1 MKYSFFSKLESKF
14 LNLGKTESCLSL
26 VIFSL
31 ISDTSLLFSTNI
43 IQLIYYFAAFFLFV
57 VSFGCSVLPFGN
69 SNPSARNPGSTSTT
83 TDLQYFSD
91 AYAEEEEE
99 GFTVADFG
107 GQPPG
112 PNQVLVQGGR
122 AVLGTYEEDVF
133 YTHDNVERT
142 VTVQSF
148 FLDQTE
154 IANIHWL
161 EYLHYIQRDSSETY
175 YQSALPDTT
184 VWEKELAF
192 NTPYVSNYLRYPGFR
207 YYPVVGV
214 SWEQAVDY
222 CRWRTEAVNMQ
233 RAMEYYGEDYIDG
246 DIPPIESG
254 IYLPEFRLPTEAEW
268 EYAAYGQVGDQWL
281 DENQTQRRLYPWD
294 GRTIRSSK
302 RGSVGKFQA
311 NFKRGRGD
319 YAGIAGALNDA
330 GFVTM
335 NIYEYAPN
343 DFGLYNMAGNVNEW
357 VYDIYRPLNFQ
368 DMEDLNPI
376 RKSDFLDS
384 EESYDADNFNSMVSN
399 KSRVYKGGSWADGA
413 MWLSPG
419 TRRFLDQDS
428 SSATIGF
435 RCATTALGTAGNWN

>member
-1 MKYSFFSKLESKF
+1 MIKRFFYFVIIIL
-14 LNLGKTESCLSL
+14 TVESCS
-26 VIFSL
+26 I
-31 ISDTSLLFSTNI
+31 
-43 IQLIYYFAAFFLFV
+43 
-57 VSFGCSVLPFGN
+57 LPFGK

-83 TDLQYFSD
+83 TNLDYFSD
-91 AYAEEEEE
+91 ASAEEEEE
-99 GFTVADFG
+99 GFVVSDFG
-107 GQPPG
+107 GQTPG
-112 PNQVLVQGGR
+112 PNQILVQGGR

-148 FLDQTE
+148 YLDQTE
-154 IANIHWL
+154 IANVHWL
-161 EYLHYIQRDSSETY
+161 EYLHYARRDSSETFY
-175 YQSALPDTT
+175 ENALPDTM

-214 SWEQAVDY
+214 SWNQAMDY
-222 CRWRTEAVNMQ
+222 CRWRTEAVNKQ
-233 RAMEYYGEDYIDG
+233 RAMEYYGEEDYMDG

-268 EYAAYGQVGDQWL
+268 EYAAYGQIGDQWL

-294 GRTIRSSK
+294 GRTIRSSN

-330 GFVTM
+330 GFVTVS
-335 NIYEYAPN
+335 IYEYAPN

-357 VYDIYRPLNFQ
+357 VFDIYRPLNFQ

-384 EESYDADNFNSMVSN
+384 EEDYDSENFNSMIN
-399 KSRVYKGGSWADGA
+399 NESRVFKGGSWSDGA

-435 RCATTALGTAGNWN
+435 RCATTALGTAGN

>member
-1 MKYSFFSKLESKF
+1 MR
-14 LNLGKTESCLSL
+14 
-26 VIFSL
+26 
-31 ISDTSLLFSTNI
+31 SLLAALFI
-43 IQLIYYFAAFFLFV
+43 FVFAV
-57 VSFGCSVLPFGN
+57 GCSILPFGN
-69 SNPSARNPGSTSTT
+69 SSPSARNPGSTSTT
-83 TDLQYFSD
+83 TNLEYFSD
-91 AYAEEEEE
+91 AFAEEDEE
-99 GFTVADFG
+99 GFVVADFG

-122 AVLGTYEEDVF
+122 TVLGTFEEDVF

-175 YQSALPDTT
+175 FQSALPDTT

-214 SWEQAVDY
+214 SWNQAVDY
-222 CRWRTEAVNMQ
+222 CRWRTEAVNKQ

-376 RKSDFLDS
+376 RKSDFMDS

>member
-1 MKYSFFSKLESKF
+1 MRISYF
-14 LNLGKTESCLSL
+14 LYLFIIST
-26 VIFSL
+26 L
-31 ISDTSLLFSTNI
+31 I
-43 IQLIYYFAAFFLFV
+43 Q
-57 VSFGCSVLPFGN
+57 GCSILPFGN

-83 TDLQYFSD
+83 TNLDYFSD
-91 AYAEEEEE
+91 AFAEEDEE
-99 GFTVADFG
+99 GFVVADFG
-107 GQPPG
+107 GQTPG
-112 PNQVLVQGGR
+112 PNQVFVQGGR

-148 FLDQTE
+148 YLDQTE

-161 EYLHYIQRDSSETY
+161 EYLHYIERDSSEAFF
-175 YQSALPDTT
+175 QSALPDTT
-184 VWEKELAF
+184 VWEKELAY

-214 SWEQAVDY
+214 SWDQAVDY
-222 CRWRTEAVNMQ
+222 CRWRTEAVNKQ
-233 RAMEYYGEDYIDG
+233 KAMEYYGEDYIDG
-246 DIPPIESG
+246 DIPPVESG

-268 EYAAYGQVGDQWL
+268 EYAAYGQIGDQWL

-302 RGSVGKFQA
+302 RGDLGKFQA

-330 GFVTM
+330 GFVTTS
-335 NIYEYAPN
+335 IYEYAPN

-357 VYDIYRPLNFQ
+357 VFDIYRPLNFQ

-376 RKSDFLDS
+376 RKSDFLD
-384 EESYDADNFNSMVSN
+384 EEEDYDYENFNSMVSN
-399 KSRVYKGGSWADGA
+399 SSRVYKGGSWADGA

-419 TRRFLDQDS
+419 TRRFLEQDS
-428 SSATIGF
+428 SAATIGF
-435 RCATTALGTAGNWN
+435 RCATTALGTATASN

>member
-1 MKYSFFSKLESKF
+1 MLKGNYLILVF
-14 LNLGKTESCLSL
+14 L
-26 VIFSL
+26 L
-31 ISDTSLLFSTNI
+31 ITS
-43 IQLIYYFAAFFLFV
+43 
-57 VSFGCSVLPFGN
+57 GCSILPFGK
-69 SNPSARNPGSTSTT
+69 SNPSSRNPGSVSTT
-83 TDLQYFSD
+83 TNLEYFSD
-91 AYAEEEEE
+91 AQAEEEE
-99 GFTVADFG
+99 GFVVADFG

-112 PNQVLVQGGR
+112 PNQVFIQGGR

-148 FLDQTE
+148 YLDQTE

-161 EYLHYIQRDSSETY
+161 EYLHHIQRDSSETFY
-175 YQSALPDTT
+175 LSALPDTT

-214 SWEQAVDY
+214 SWNQAMDY
-222 CRWRTEAVNMQ
+222 CRWRTEAVNKQ
-233 RAMEYYGEDYIDG
+233 RAIEYYGEDDYIDG

-357 VYDIYRPLNFQ
+357 VFDIYRPLNFQ

-384 EESYDADNFNSMVSN
+384 EEDYDYQNFNSMISN
-399 KSRVYKGGSWADGA
+399 ESRVYKGGSWADGA

-428 SSATIGF
+428 SMATVGF
-435 RCATTALGTAGNWN
+435 RCATTALGTAGGGD

>member
-1 MKYSFFSKLESKF
+1 MK
-14 LNLGKTESCLSL
+14 
-26 VIFSL
+26 
-31 ISDTSLLFSTNI
+31 SLL
-43 IQLIYYFAAFFLFV
+43 AAFFILII
-57 VSFGCSVLPFGN
+57 SFGCSILPFGN

-99 GFTVADFG
+99 GFTVSDFG

-122 AVLGTYEEDVF
+122 AVLGTFEEDVF

-222 CRWRTEAVNMQ
+222 CRWRTEAVNKQ

-268 EYAAYGQVGDQWL
+268 EYAAYGQAGTQWL

-376 RKSDFLDS
+376 RKSDFMDS

>member
-1 MKYSFFSKLESKF
+1 MKVSYYVILILFGLVLE
-14 LNLGKTESCLSL
+14 
-26 VIFSL
+26 
-31 ISDTSLLFSTNI
+31 
-43 IQLIYYFAAFFLFV
+43 
-57 VSFGCSVLPFGN
+57 GCSILPFGN

-83 TDLQYFSD
+83 TNLEYFSD
-91 AYAEEEEE
+91 AFAEEDEE
-99 GFTVADFG
+99 GFVVADFG
-107 GQPPG
+107 GQTPG
-112 PNQVLVQGGR
+112 PNQVFVQGGR

-133 YTHDNVERT
+133 FTHDNVERT

-148 FLDQTE
+148 YLDQTE

-161 EYLHYIQRDSSETY
+161 EYLFYIQRDSSEAFY
-175 YQSALPDTT
+175 LSALPDTT
-184 VWEKELAF
+184 VWEKELAY

-214 SWEQAVDY
+214 SWNQAVDY
-222 CRWRTEAVNMQ
+222 CRWRTEAVNKQ
-233 RAMEYYGEDYIDG
+233 KAIEYYGEDYIDG
-246 DIPPIESG
+246 DIPPVESG
-254 IYLPEFRLPTEAEW
+254 VYLPEFRLPTEAEW
-268 EYAAYGQVGDQWL
+268 EYAAYGQVGNQFL

-302 RGSVGKFQA
+302 SGSVGKFQA

-330 GFVTM
+330 GFVTTS
-335 NIYEYAPN
+335 IYEYAPN

-357 VYDIYRPLNFQ
+357 VFDIYRPLNFQ

-376 RKSDFLDS
+376 RKSDFLDDEEDYDS
-384 EESYDADNFNSMVSN
+384 ENFNSMISN
-399 KSRVYKGGSWADGA
+399 ASRVYKGGSWADGA

-428 SSATIGF
+428 SAATIGF
-435 RCATTALGTAGNWN
+435 RCATTALGTATASN

>member
-1 MKYSFFSKLESKF
+1 MR
-14 LNLGKTESCLSL
+14 
-26 VIFSL
+26 
-31 ISDTSLLFSTNI
+31 SLLAALFI
-43 IQLIYYFAAFFLFV
+43 FVFAV
-57 VSFGCSVLPFGN
+57 GCSILPFGN
-69 SNPSARNPGSTSTT
+69 SSPSARNPGSTSTT
-83 TDLQYFSD
+83 TNLEYFSD
-91 AYAEEEEE
+91 AFAEEDEE
-99 GFTVADFG
+99 GFVVADFG

-122 AVLGTYEEDVF
+122 TVLGTFEEDVF

-161 EYLHYIQRDSSETY
+161 EYLHYIERDSRETY
-175 YQSALPDTT
+175 FQSALPDTT

-214 SWEQAVDY
+214 SWNQAVDY
-222 CRWRTEAVNMQ
+222 CRWRTEAVNKQ

-302 RGSVGKFQA
+302 RGSVVKFQA

-357 VYDIYRPLNFQ
+357 VFDIYRPLNFQ

-384 EESYDADNFNSMVSN
+384 EEDYDSDNFNSMVSN

>member
-1 MKYSFFSKLESKF
+1 LVKIKNQIIVIKRFFYF
-14 LNLGKTESCLSL
+14 
-26 VIFSL
+26 VI
-31 ISDTSLLFSTNI
+31 ILLTI
-43 IQLIYYFAAFFLFV
+43 E
-57 VSFGCSVLPFGN
+57 GCSLLPFGK
-69 SNPSARNPGSTSTT
+69 SNPSARNPGSISTT
-83 TDLQYFSD
+83 TNLDYFSD

-99 GFTVADFG
+99 GFVVADFG
-107 GQPPG
+107 GQTPG
-112 PNQVLVQGGR
+112 PNQILVQGGR

-148 FLDQTE
+148 YLDQTE

-161 EYLHYIQRDSSETY
+161 EYLHYVKRDSSETFY
-175 YQSALPDTT
+175 ENALPDTT

-214 SWEQAVDY
+214 TWSQAMDY
-222 CRWRTEAVNMQ
+222 CRWRTEAVNKQ

-268 EYAAYGQVGDQWL
+268 EYAAYGQIGDQWL

-302 RGSVGKFQA
+302 RGEVGKFQA

-330 GFVTM
+330 GFVTVS
-335 NIYEYAPN
+335 IYEYAPN

-357 VYDIYRPLNFQ
+357 VFDIYRPLNFQ

-384 EESYDADNFNSMVSN
+384 EEDYDSENFNSMISN
-399 KSRVYKGGSWADGA
+399 ESRVFKGGSWADGA

-435 RCATTALGTAGNWN
+435 RCATTALGTAGN

>member
-1 MKYSFFSKLESKF
+1 MK
-14 LNLGKTESCLSL
+14 
-26 VIFSL
+26 
-31 ISDTSLLFSTNI
+31 SLL
-43 IQLIYYFAAFFLFV
+43 AAFFILII
-57 VSFGCSVLPFGN
+57 SFGCSILPFGN

-122 AVLGTYEEDVF
+122 AVLGTFEEDVF

-222 CRWRTEAVNMQ
+222 CRWRTEAVNKQ

-254 IYLPEFRLPTEAEW
+254 IFLPEFRLPTEAEW
-268 EYAAYGQVGDQWL
+268 EYAAYGQAGTQWL

-302 RGSVGKFQA
+302 RGNVGKFQA

-376 RKSDFLDS
+376 RKSDFMDS

>member
-1 MKYSFFSKLESKF
+1 MK
-14 LNLGKTESCLSL
+14 
-26 VIFSL
+26 
-31 ISDTSLLFSTNI
+31 SLL
-43 IQLIYYFAAFFLFV
+43 AAFFILII
-57 VSFGCSVLPFGN
+57 SFGCSILPFGN

-122 AVLGTYEEDVF
+122 AVLGTFEEDVF

-161 EYLHYIQRDSSETY
+161 EYLHYIERDSSETY

-222 CRWRTEAVNMQ
+222 CRWRTEAVNKQ

-268 EYAAYGQVGDQWL
+268 EYAAYGQAGTQWL

-302 RGSVGKFQA
+302 RGRVGKFQA

-376 RKSDFLDS
+376 RKSDFMDS

>member
-1 MKYSFFSKLESKF
+1 MK
-14 LNLGKTESCLSL
+14 
-26 VIFSL
+26 
-31 ISDTSLLFSTNI
+31 SLL
-43 IQLIYYFAAFFLFV
+43 AAFFILII
-57 VSFGCSVLPFGN
+57 SFGCSILPFGN

-122 AVLGTYEEDVF
+122 AVLGTFEEDVF

-175 YQSALPDTT
+175 YESALPDTT
-184 VWEKELAF
+184 GWEKELAF

-222 CRWRTEAVNMQ
+222 CRWRTEAVNKQ

-268 EYAAYGQVGDQWL
+268 EYAAYGQAGTQWL

-376 RKSDFLDS
+376 RKSDFMDS

>member
-1 MKYSFFSKLESKF
+1 MVF
-14 LNLGKTESCLSL
+14 
-26 VIFSL
+26 
-31 ISDTSLLFSTNI
+31 
-43 IQLIYYFAAFFLFV
+43 
-57 VSFGCSVLPFGN
+57 LPFGN

-122 AVLGTYEEDVF
+122 AVLGTFEEDVF

-222 CRWRTEAVNMQ
+222 CRWRTEAVNKQ

-268 EYAAYGQVGDQWL
+268 EYAAYGQAGTQWL

-376 RKSDFLDS
+376 RKSDFMDS

>member
-1 MKYSFFSKLESKF
+1 MKVSYYVILILVGLVLE
-14 LNLGKTESCLSL
+14 
-26 VIFSL
+26 
-31 ISDTSLLFSTNI
+31 
-43 IQLIYYFAAFFLFV
+43 
-57 VSFGCSVLPFGN
+57 GCSILPFGN

-83 TDLQYFSD
+83 TNLEYFSD
-91 AYAEEEEE
+91 AFAEEDEE
-99 GFTVADFG
+99 GFVVADFG
-107 GQPPG
+107 GQTPG
-112 PNQVLVQGGR
+112 PNQVFVQGGR

-133 YTHDNVERT
+133 FTHDNVERT

-148 FLDQTE
+148 YLDQTE

-161 EYLHYIQRDSSETY
+161 EYLFYIQRDSSEAFY
-175 YQSALPDTT
+175 LSALPDTT
-184 VWEKELAF
+184 VWEKELAY

-214 SWEQAVDY
+214 SWNQAVDY
-222 CRWRTEAVNMQ
+222 CRWRTEAVNRQ
-233 RAMEYYGEDYIDG
+233 RAMEYFGEDYIDG

-268 EYAAYGQVGDQWL
+268 EYAAYGQIGDQWL

-302 RGSVGKFQA
+302 RGQLGKFQA

-330 GFVTM
+330 GFVTTS
-335 NIYEYAPN
+335 IYEYAPN

-357 VYDIYRPLNFQ
+357 VYDIYRPLNFR

-384 EESYDADNFNSMVSN
+384 EEDYDSENFNSMISN
-399 KSRVYKGGSWADGA
+399 ESRVYKGGSWADGA

-419 TRRFLDQDS
+419 TRRFLAQDS
-428 SSATIGF
+428 STATVGF
-435 RCATTALGTAGNWN
+435 RCATTALGTAGNGM

>member
-1 MKYSFFSKLESKF
+1 MLAKKLIFCIFAKIKNLKMRISYF
-14 LNLGKTESCLSL
+14 LYLFIIST
-26 VIFSL
+26 L
-31 ISDTSLLFSTNI
+31 I
-43 IQLIYYFAAFFLFV
+43 Q
-57 VSFGCSVLPFGN
+57 GCSILPFGN

-83 TDLQYFSD
+83 TNLDYFSD
-91 AYAEEEEE
+91 AFAEEDEE
-99 GFTVADFG
+99 GFVVANFG
-107 GQPPG
+107 GQTPG
-112 PNQVLVQGGR
+112 PNQVFVQGGR

-148 FLDQTE
+148 YLDQTE

-161 EYLHYIQRDSSETY
+161 EYLHYIERDSSEAFF
-175 YQSALPDTT
+175 QSALPDTT
-184 VWEKELAF
+184 VWEKELAY

-214 SWEQAVDY
+214 SWDQAVDY
-222 CRWRTEAVNMQ
+222 CRWRTEAVNKQ
-233 RAMEYYGEDYIDG
+233 KAMEYYGEDYIDG
-246 DIPPIESG
+246 DIPPVESG

-268 EYAAYGQVGDQWL
+268 EYAAYGQIGDQWL

-302 RGSVGKFQA
+302 RGDLGKFQA

-330 GFVTM
+330 GFVTTS
-335 NIYEYAPN
+335 IYEYAPN

-357 VYDIYRPLNFQ
+357 VFDIYRPLNFQ

-376 RKSDFLDS
+376 RKSDFLD
-384 EESYDADNFNSMVSN
+384 EEEDYDYENFNSMVSN
-399 KSRVYKGGSWADGA
+399 SSRVYKGGSWADGA

-419 TRRFLDQDS
+419 TRRFLEQDS
-428 SSATIGF
+428 SAATIGF
-435 RCATTALGTAGNWN
+435 RCATTALGTATASH

>member
-1 MKYSFFSKLESKF
+1 M
-14 LNLGKTESCLSL
+14 L
-26 VIFSL
+26 VA
-31 ISDTSLLFSTNI
+31 
-43 IQLIYYFAAFFLFV
+43 Y
-57 VSFGCSVLPFGN
+57 GCSILPFGK
-69 SNPSARNPGSTSTT
+69 SKPSARNPGSVSTT
-83 TDLQYFSD
+83 TNLEYFSD
-91 AYAEEEEE
+91 AQAEEEEE
-99 GFTVADFG
+99 GFVVADFG

-112 PNQVLVQGGR
+112 PNQVFIQGGR

-148 FLDQTE
+148 YLDQTE

-161 EYLHYIQRDSSETY
+161 EYLHHIQRDSSETFY
-175 YQSALPDTT
+175 LSALPDTT

-214 SWEQAVDY
+214 SWNQAMDY
-222 CRWRTEAVNMQ
+222 CRWRTEAVNKQ
-233 RAMEYYGEDYIDG
+233 RAIEYYGEEDYIDG

-268 EYAAYGQVGDQWL
+268 EYAAYGQIGDQWL

-357 VYDIYRPLNFQ
+357 VFDIYRPLNFQ

-384 EESYDADNFNSMVSN
+384 EEDYDSQNFNSMISN
-399 KSRVYKGGSWADGA
+399 ESRVYKGGSWADGA

-428 SSATIGF
+428 SMATVGF
-435 RCATTALGTAGNWN
+435 RCATTALGTAGGGD

>member
-1 MKYSFFSKLESKF
+1 MKISYYMILILVGLILE
-14 LNLGKTESCLSL
+14 
-26 VIFSL
+26 
-31 ISDTSLLFSTNI
+31 
-43 IQLIYYFAAFFLFV
+43 
-57 VSFGCSVLPFGN
+57 GCSILPFGN

-83 TDLQYFSD
+83 TNLEYFSD
-91 AYAEEEEE
+91 AFAEEDEE
-99 GFTVADFG
+99 GFVVAGFG
-107 GQPPG
+107 GQTPG
-112 PNQVLVQGGR
+112 PNQVFVQGGR

-133 YTHDNVERT
+133 FTHDNVERT

-148 FLDQTE
+148 YLDQTE

-161 EYLHYIQRDSSETY
+161 EYLFYIQRDSSEAFY
-175 YQSALPDTT
+175 LSALPDTT
-184 VWEKELAF
+184 VWEKELAY

-214 SWEQAVDY
+214 SWNQAVDY
-222 CRWRTEAVNMQ
+222 CRWRTEAVNKQ
-233 RAMEYYGEDYIDG
+233 KAIEYYGEDYIDG

-268 EYAAYGQVGDQWL
+268 EYAAYGQAGTQWL

-302 RGSVGKFQA
+302 SGSVGKFQA

-330 GFVTM
+330 GFVTTS
-335 NIYEYAPN
+335 IYEYAPN

-357 VYDIYRPLNFQ
+357 VFDIYRPLNFQ

-376 RKSDFLDS
+376 RKSDFLDDEEDYDS
-384 EESYDADNFNSMVSN
+384 ENFNSMISN
-399 KSRVYKGGSWADGA
+399 ASRVYKGGSWADGA

-428 SSATIGF
+428 SAATIGF
-435 RCATTALGTAGNWN
+435 RCATTALGTATASN

>member
-1 MKYSFFSKLESKF
+1 MLLLAKKLIFCIFAKIKNLKMRISYF
-14 LNLGKTESCLSL
+14 LYLFIIST
-26 VIFSL
+26 L
-31 ISDTSLLFSTNI
+31 I
-43 IQLIYYFAAFFLFV
+43 Q
-57 VSFGCSVLPFGN
+57 GCSILPFGN

-83 TDLQYFSD
+83 TNLDYFSD
-91 AYAEEEEE
+91 AFAEEDEE
-99 GFTVADFG
+99 GFVVANFG
-107 GQPPG
+107 GQTPG
-112 PNQVLVQGGR
+112 PNQVFVQGGR

-148 FLDQTE
+148 YLDQTE

-161 EYLHYIQRDSSETY
+161 EYLHYIERDSSEAFF
-175 YQSALPDTT
+175 QSALPDTT
-184 VWEKELAF
+184 VWEKELAY

-214 SWEQAVDY
+214 SWDQAVDY
-222 CRWRTEAVNMQ
+222 CRWRTEAVNKQ
-233 RAMEYYGEDYIDG
+233 KAMEYYGEDYIDG
-246 DIPPIESG
+246 DIPPVESG

-268 EYAAYGQVGDQWL
+268 EYAAYGQIGDQWL

-302 RGSVGKFQA
+302 RGDLGKFQA

-330 GFVTM
+330 GFVTTS
-335 NIYEYAPN
+335 IYEYAPN

-357 VYDIYRPLNFQ
+357 VFDIYRPLNFQ

-376 RKSDFLDS
+376 RKSDFLD
-384 EESYDADNFNSMVSN
+384 EEEDYDYENFNSMVSN
-399 KSRVYKGGSWADGA
+399 SSRVYKGGSWADGA

-419 TRRFLDQDS
+419 TRRFLEQDS
-428 SSATIGF
+428 SAATIGF
-435 RCATTALGTAGNWN
+435 RCATTALGTATASN

>member
-1 MKYSFFSKLESKF
+1 MKVSYYVILILVGLVLE
-14 LNLGKTESCLSL
+14 
-26 VIFSL
+26 
-31 ISDTSLLFSTNI
+31 
-43 IQLIYYFAAFFLFV
+43 
-57 VSFGCSVLPFGN
+57 GCSILPFGN

-83 TDLQYFSD
+83 TNLEYFSD
-91 AYAEEEEE
+91 AFAEEDEE
-99 GFTVADFG
+99 GFVVADFG
-107 GQPPG
+107 GQTPG
-112 PNQVLVQGGR
+112 PNQVFVQGGR

-133 YTHDNVERT
+133 FTHDNVERT

-148 FLDQTE
+148 YLDQTE

-161 EYLHYIQRDSSETY
+161 EYLFYIQRDSSEAFY
-175 YQSALPDTT
+175 LSALPDTT
-184 VWEKELAF
+184 VWEKELAY

-214 SWEQAVDY
+214 SWNQAVDY
-222 CRWRTEAVNMQ
+222 CRWRTEAVNKQ
-233 RAMEYYGEDYIDG
+233 KAIEYYGEDYIDG

-254 IYLPEFRLPTEAEW
+254 VYLPEFRLPTEAEW
-268 EYAAYGQVGDQWL
+268 EYAAYGQVGNQFL

-302 RGSVGKFQA
+302 SGSVGKFQA

-330 GFVTM
+330 GFVTTS
-335 NIYEYAPN
+335 IYEYAPN

-357 VYDIYRPLNFQ
+357 VFDIYRPLNFQ

-376 RKSDFLDS
+376 RKSDFLDDEEDYDS
-384 EESYDADNFNSMVSN
+384 ENFNSMISN
-399 KSRVYKGGSWADGA
+399 ASRVYKGGSWADGA

-428 SSATIGF
+428 SAATIGF
-435 RCATTALGTAGNWN
+435 RCATTALGTATASN

>member
-1 MKYSFFSKLESKF
+1 MK
-14 LNLGKTESCLSL
+14 
-26 VIFSL
+26 
-31 ISDTSLLFSTNI
+31 SLL
-43 IQLIYYFAAFFLFV
+43 AAFFILII
-57 VSFGCSVLPFGN
+57 SFGCSILPFGN

-122 AVLGTYEEDVF
+122 TVLGTFEEDVF
-133 YTHDNVERT
+133 YTHDNIERT

-222 CRWRTEAVNMQ
+222 CRWRTEAVNKQ

-268 EYAAYGQVGDQWL
+268 EYAAYGQAGTQWL

-376 RKSDFLDS
+376 RKSDFMDS

>member
-1 MKYSFFSKLESKF
+1 MKVSYYVILILVGLVLE
-14 LNLGKTESCLSL
+14 
-26 VIFSL
+26 
-31 ISDTSLLFSTNI
+31 
-43 IQLIYYFAAFFLFV
+43 
-57 VSFGCSVLPFGN
+57 GCSILPFGN

-83 TDLQYFSD
+83 TNLEYFSD
-91 AYAEEEEE
+91 AFAEEDEE
-99 GFTVADFG
+99 GFVVADFG
-107 GQPPG
+107 GQTPG
-112 PNQVLVQGGR
+112 PNQVFVQGGR

-133 YTHDNVERT
+133 FTHDNVERT

-148 FLDQTE
+148 YLDQTE

-161 EYLHYIQRDSSETY
+161 EYLFYIQRDSSEAFY
-175 YQSALPDTT
+175 LSALPDTT
-184 VWEKELAF
+184 VWEKELAY

-214 SWEQAVDY
+214 SWNQAVDY
-222 CRWRTEAVNMQ
+222 CRWRTEAVNKQ
-233 RAMEYYGEDYIDG
+233 KAIEYYGEDYIDG
-246 DIPPIESG
+246 DIPPVESG
-254 IYLPEFRLPTEAEW
+254 VYLPEFRLPTEAEW
-268 EYAAYGQVGDQWL
+268 EYAAYGQVGNQFL

-302 RGSVGKFQA
+302 SGSVGKFQA

-330 GFVTM
+330 GFVTTS
-335 NIYEYAPN
+335 IYEYAPN

-357 VYDIYRPLNFQ
+357 VFDIYRPLNFQ

-376 RKSDFLDS
+376 RKSDFLDDEEDYDS
-384 EESYDADNFNSMVSN
+384 ENFNSMISN
-399 KSRVYKGGSWADGA
+399 ASRVYKGGSWADGA

-428 SSATIGF
+428 SAATIGF
-435 RCATTALGTAGNWN
+435 RCATTALGTATASN

>member
-1 MKYSFFSKLESKF
+1 MKISYYVILMLVGLVLE
-14 LNLGKTESCLSL
+14 
-26 VIFSL
+26 
-31 ISDTSLLFSTNI
+31 
-43 IQLIYYFAAFFLFV
+43 
-57 VSFGCSVLPFGN
+57 GCSILPFGN

-83 TDLQYFSD
+83 TNLEYFSD
-91 AYAEEEEE
+91 AFAEEDEE
-99 GFTVADFG
+99 GFVVAGFG
-107 GQPPG
+107 GQTPG
-112 PNQVLVQGGR
+112 PNQVFVQGGR

-133 YTHDNVERT
+133 FTHDNVERT

-148 FLDQTE
+148 YLDQTE

-161 EYLHYIQRDSSETY
+161 EYLFYIQRDSSEAFY
-175 YQSALPDTT
+175 LSALPDTT
-184 VWEKELAF
+184 VWEKELAY

-214 SWEQAVDY
+214 SWNQAVDY
-222 CRWRTEAVNMQ
+222 CRWRTEAVNKQ
-233 RAMEYYGEDYIDG
+233 KAIEYYGEDYIDG
-246 DIPPIESG
+246 DIPPVESG
-254 IYLPEFRLPTEAEW
+254 VYLPEFRLPTEAEW
-268 EYAAYGQVGDQWL
+268 EYAAYGQVGNQFL

-302 RGSVGKFQA
+302 SGSVGKFQA

-330 GFVTM
+330 GFVTTS
-335 NIYEYAPN
+335 IYEYAPN

-357 VYDIYRPLNFQ
+357 VFDIYRPLNFQ

-376 RKSDFLDS
+376 RKSDFLDDEEDYDS
-384 EESYDADNFNSMVSN
+384 ENFNSMISN
-399 KSRVYKGGSWADGA
+399 ASRVYKGGSWADGA

-428 SSATIGF
+428 SAATIGF
-435 RCATTALGTAGNWN
+435 RCATTALGTATASN

>member
-1 MKYSFFSKLESKF
+1 MK
-14 LNLGKTESCLSL
+14 
-26 VIFSL
+26 
-31 ISDTSLLFSTNI
+31 SLL
-43 IQLIYYFAAFFLFV
+43 AAFFILII
-57 VSFGCSVLPFGN
+57 SFGCSILPFSN
-69 SNPSARNPGSTSTT
+69 SNPSARNPGSISTT

-161 EYLHYIQRDSSETY
+161 EYLHYVQRDSSETY
-175 YQSALPDTT
+175 YQNALPDTT

-222 CRWRTEAVNMQ
+222 CRWRTEAVNKQ

-254 IYLPEFRLPTEAEW
+254 IFLPEFRLPTEAEW
-268 EYAAYGQVGDQWL
+268 EYAAYGQAGTQWL

-302 RGSVGKFQA
+302 RGNVGKFQA

-376 RKSDFLDS
+376 RKNDFLDS

>member
-1 MKYSFFSKLESKF
+1 MR
-14 LNLGKTESCLSL
+14 
-26 VIFSL
+26 
-31 ISDTSLLFSTNI
+31 SLLAALFI
-43 IQLIYYFAAFFLFV
+43 FVFAV
-57 VSFGCSVLPFGN
+57 GCSILPFGN
-69 SNPSARNPGSTSTT
+69 SSPSARNPGSTSTT
-83 TDLQYFSD
+83 TDLEYFSD
-91 AYAEEEEE
+91 AFAEEDEE
-99 GFTVADFG
+99 GFVVADFG

-122 AVLGTYEEDVF
+122 TVLGTFEEDVF

-175 YQSALPDTT
+175 FQSALPDTT

-214 SWEQAVDY
+214 SWNQAVDY
-222 CRWRTEAVNMQ
+222 CRWRTEAVNKQ

-357 VYDIYRPLNFQ
+357 VFDIYRPLNFQ

-384 EESYDADNFNSMVSN
+384 EEDYDSDNFNSMVSN

-428 SSATIGF
+428 SSATIGV

>member
-1 MKYSFFSKLESKF
+1 MK
-14 LNLGKTESCLSL
+14 
-26 VIFSL
+26 
-31 ISDTSLLFSTNI
+31 SLL
-43 IQLIYYFAAFFLFV
+43 AAFFILII
-57 VSFGCSVLPFGN
+57 SFGCSILPFGN

-161 EYLHYIQRDSSETY
+161 EYLHYVQRDSSETY
-175 YQSALPDTT
+175 YQNALPDTT

-222 CRWRTEAVNMQ
+222 CRWRTEAVNKQ

-268 EYAAYGQVGDQWL
+268 EYAAYGQAGTQWL

-302 RGSVGKFQA
+302 RGNVGKFQA

-376 RKSDFLDS
+376 RKNDFLDS

-435 RCATTALGTAGNWN
+435 RCATTALGTAGNGN

>member
-1 MKYSFFSKLESKF
+1 M
-14 LNLGKTESCLSL
+14 
-26 VIFSL
+26 I
-31 ISDTSLLFSTNI
+31 ILLTI
-43 IQLIYYFAAFFLFV
+43 E
-57 VSFGCSVLPFGN
+57 GCSLLPFGK
-69 SNPSARNPGSTSTT
+69 SNPSARNPGSISTT
-83 TDLQYFSD
+83 TNLDYFSD

-99 GFTVADFG
+99 GFVVADFG
-107 GQPPG
+107 GQTPG
-112 PNQVLVQGGR
+112 PNQILVQGGR

-148 FLDQTE
+148 YLDQTE

-161 EYLHYIQRDSSETY
+161 EYLHYVKRDSSETFY
-175 YQSALPDTT
+175 ENALPDTT

-214 SWEQAVDY
+214 TWSQAMDY
-222 CRWRTEAVNMQ
+222 CRWRTEAVNKQ

-268 EYAAYGQVGDQWL
+268 EYAAYGQIGDQWL

-302 RGSVGKFQA
+302 RGEVGKFQA

-330 GFVTM
+330 GFVTVS
-335 NIYEYAPN
+335 IYEYAPN

-357 VYDIYRPLNFQ
+357 VFDIYRPLNFQ

-384 EESYDADNFNSMVSN
+384 EEDYDSENFNSMISN
-399 KSRVYKGGSWADGA
+399 ESRVFKGGSWADGA

-428 SSATIGF
+428 SSATICF
-435 RCATTALGTAGNWN
+435 RCATTALGTAGN

>member
-1 MKYSFFSKLESKF
+1 MLKGNYLILVF
-14 LNLGKTESCLSL
+14 L
-26 VIFSL
+26 L
-31 ISDTSLLFSTNI
+31 I
-43 IQLIYYFAAFFLFV
+43 IY
-57 VSFGCSVLPFGN
+57 GCSILPFGK
-69 SNPSARNPGSTSTT
+69 SNPSSRNPGSVSTT
-83 TDLQYFSD
+83 TNLEYFSD
-91 AYAEEEEE
+91 AQAEEEE
-99 GFTVADFG
+99 GFVVADFG

-112 PNQVLVQGGR
+112 PNQVFIQGGR

-148 FLDQTE
+148 YLDQTE

-161 EYLHYIQRDSSETY
+161 EYLHHIQRDSSETFY
-175 YQSALPDTT
+175 LSALPDTT

-214 SWEQAVDY
+214 SWNQAMDY
-222 CRWRTEAVNMQ
+222 CRWRTEAVNKQ
-233 RAMEYYGEDYIDG
+233 RAIEYYGEDDYIDG

-268 EYAAYGQVGDQWL
+268 EYAAYGQIGDQWL

-357 VYDIYRPLNFQ
+357 VFDIYRPLNFQ

-384 EESYDADNFNSMVSN
+384 EEDYDYQNFNSMISN
-399 KSRVYKGGSWADGA
+399 ESRVYKGGSWADGA

-428 SSATIGF
+428 SMATVGF
-435 RCATTALGTAGNWN
+435 RCATTALGTAGGGD

>member
-1 MKYSFFSKLESKF
+1 MKIFYYMILILVGLILE
-14 LNLGKTESCLSL
+14 
-26 VIFSL
+26 
-31 ISDTSLLFSTNI
+31 
-43 IQLIYYFAAFFLFV
+43 
-57 VSFGCSVLPFGN
+57 GCSILPFGN

-83 TDLQYFSD
+83 TNLEYFSD
-91 AYAEEEEE
+91 AFAEEDEE
-99 GFTVADFG
+99 GFVVADFG
-107 GQPPG
+107 GQTPG
-112 PNQVLVQGGR
+112 PNQVFVQGGR

-133 YTHDNVERT
+133 FTHDNVERT

-148 FLDQTE
+148 YLDQTE

-161 EYLHYIQRDSSETY
+161 EYLFYIQRDSSEAFY
-175 YQSALPDTT
+175 LSALPDTT
-184 VWEKELAF
+184 VWEKELAY

-214 SWEQAVDY
+214 SWNQAVDY
-222 CRWRTEAVNMQ
+222 CRWRTEAVNKQ
-233 RAMEYYGEDYIDG
+233 KAIEYYGEDYIDG
-246 DIPPIESG
+246 DIPPVESG
-254 IYLPEFRLPTEAEW
+254 VYLPEFRLPTEAEW
-268 EYAAYGQVGDQWL
+268 EYAAYGQVGNQFL

-302 RGSVGKFQA
+302 SGSVGKFQA

-330 GFVTM
+330 GFVTTS
-335 NIYEYAPN
+335 IYEYAPN

-357 VYDIYRPLNFQ
+357 VFDIYRPLNFQ

-376 RKSDFLDS
+376 RKSDFLDDEEDYDS
-384 EESYDADNFNSMVSN
+384 ENFNSMISN
-399 KSRVYKGGSWADGA
+399 ASRVYKGGSWADGA

-428 SSATIGF
+428 SAATIGF
-435 RCATTALGTAGNWN
+435 RCATTALGTATASN

>member
-1 MKYSFFSKLESKF
+1 MK
-14 LNLGKTESCLSL
+14 G
-26 VIFSL
+26 
-31 ISDTSLLFSTNI
+31 LL
-43 IQLIYYFAAFFLFV
+43 AAFFILFI
-57 VSFGCSVLPFGN
+57 SFGCSILPFGN

-122 AVLGTYEEDVF
+122 AVLGTFEEDVF

-222 CRWRTEAVNMQ
+222 CRWRTEAVNKQ

-268 EYAAYGQVGDQWL
+268 EYAAYGQAGTQWL

-376 RKSDFLDS
+376 RKSDFMDS

>member
-1 MKYSFFSKLESKF
+1 MKISYYIILILVGLILE
-14 LNLGKTESCLSL
+14 
-26 VIFSL
+26 
-31 ISDTSLLFSTNI
+31 
-43 IQLIYYFAAFFLFV
+43 
-57 VSFGCSVLPFGN
+57 GCSILPFGN

-83 TDLQYFSD
+83 TNLEYFSD
-91 AYAEEEEE
+91 AFAEEDEE
-99 GFTVADFG
+99 GFVVADFG
-107 GQPPG
+107 GQTPG
-112 PNQVLVQGGR
+112 PNQVFVQGGR

-133 YTHDNVERT
+133 FTHDNVERT

-148 FLDQTE
+148 YLDQTE

-161 EYLHYIQRDSSETY
+161 EYLFYIQRDSSEAFY
-175 YQSALPDTT
+175 LSALPDTT
-184 VWEKELAF
+184 VWEKELAY

-214 SWEQAVDY
+214 SWNQAVDY
-222 CRWRTEAVNMQ
+222 CRWRTEAVNKQ
-233 RAMEYYGEDYIDG
+233 KAIEYYGEDYIDG
-246 DIPPIESG
+246 DIPPVESG
-254 IYLPEFRLPTEAEW
+254 VYLPEFRLPTEAEW
-268 EYAAYGQVGDQWL
+268 EYAAYGQVGNQFL

-302 RGSVGKFQA
+302 SGSVGKFQA

-330 GFVTM
+330 GFVTTS
-335 NIYEYAPN
+335 IYEYAPN

-357 VYDIYRPLNFQ
+357 VFDIYRQLNFQ

-376 RKSDFLDS
+376 RKSDFLDDEEDYDS
-384 EESYDADNFNSMVSN
+384 ENFNSMISN
-399 KSRVYKGGSWADGA
+399 ASRVYKGGSWADGA

-428 SSATIGF
+428 SAATIGF
-435 RCATTALGTAGNWN
+435 RCATTALGTATASN

>member
-1 MKYSFFSKLESKF
+1 M
-14 LNLGKTESCLSL
+14 
-26 VIFSL
+26 
-31 ISDTSLLFSTNI
+31 
-43 IQLIYYFAAFFLFV
+43 
-57 VSFGCSVLPFGN
+57 PFGN
-69 SNPSARNPGSTSTT
+69 SNPSARKPGSTSTT
-83 TDLQYFSD
+83 TNLDYFSD
-91 AYAEEEEE
+91 AFAEEDEE
-99 GFTVADFG
+99 GFVVADFG
-107 GQPPG
+107 GQTPG
-112 PNQVLVQGGR
+112 PNQVFVQGGR

-148 FLDQTE
+148 YLDQTE

-161 EYLHYIQRDSSETY
+161 EYLHYIERDSSEAFF
-175 YQSALPDTT
+175 QSALPDTT
-184 VWEKELAF
+184 VWEKELAY

-214 SWEQAVDY
+214 SWDQAVDY
-222 CRWRTEAVNMQ
+222 CRWRTEAVNKQ
-233 RAMEYYGEDYIDG
+233 KAMEYYGEDYIDG
-246 DIPPIESG
+246 DIPPVESG

-268 EYAAYGQVGDQWL
+268 EYAAYGQIGDQWL

-302 RGSVGKFQA
+302 RGDLGKFQA

-330 GFVTM
+330 GFVTTS
-335 NIYEYAPN
+335 IYEYAPN

-357 VYDIYRPLNFQ
+357 VFDIYRPLNFQ

-376 RKSDFLDS
+376 RKSDFLD
-384 EESYDADNFNSMVSN
+384 EEEDYDYENFNSMVSN
-399 KSRVYKGGSWADGA
+399 SSRVYKGGSWADGA

-419 TRRFLDQDS
+419 TRRFLEQDS
-428 SSATIGF
+428 SAATIGF
-435 RCATTALGTAGNWN
+435 RCATTALGTATASN

>member
-1 MKYSFFSKLESKF
+1 MR
-14 LNLGKTESCLSL
+14 SL
-26 VIFSL
+26 
-31 ISDTSLLFSTNI
+31 
-43 IQLIYYFAAFFLFV
+43 FAALFV
-57 VSFGCSVLPFGN
+57 FVFAVGCSILPFGN
-69 SNPSARNPGSTSTT
+69 SSPSARNPGSTSTT
-83 TDLQYFSD
+83 TNLEYFSD
-91 AYAEEEEE
+91 AFAEEDEE
-99 GFTVADFG
+99 GFVVADFG

-122 AVLGTYEEDVF
+122 TVLGTFEEDVF

-175 YQSALPDTT
+175 FQSALPDTT

-214 SWEQAVDY
+214 SWNQAIDY
-222 CRWRTEAVNMQ
+222 CRWRTEAVNKQ

-357 VYDIYRPLNFQ
+357 VFDIYRPLNFQ

-384 EESYDADNFNSMVSN
+384 EEDYDSDNFNSMVSN

>member
-1 MKYSFFSKLESKF
+1 MR
-14 LNLGKTESCLSL
+14 SL
-26 VIFSL
+26 
-31 ISDTSLLFSTNI
+31 
-43 IQLIYYFAAFFLFV
+43 FAALFV
-57 VSFGCSVLPFGN
+57 FVFAVGCSILPFGN
-69 SNPSARNPGSTSTT
+69 SSPSARNPGSTSTT
-83 TDLQYFSD
+83 TNLEYFSD
-91 AYAEEEEE
+91 AFAEEDEE
-99 GFTVADFG
+99 GFVVADFG

-122 AVLGTYEEDVF
+122 TVLGTFEEDVF

-161 EYLHYIQRDSSETY
+161 EYLHYIERDSSETY
-175 YQSALPDTT
+175 FQSALPDTT

-214 SWEQAVDY
+214 SWNQAVDY
-222 CRWRTEAVNMQ
+222 CRWRTEAVNKQ

-357 VYDIYRPLNFQ
+357 VFDIYRPLNFQ

-384 EESYDADNFNSMVSN
+384 EEDYDSDNFNSMVSN

>member
-1 MKYSFFSKLESKF
+1 MK
-14 LNLGKTESCLSL
+14 
-26 VIFSL
+26 
-31 ISDTSLLFSTNI
+31 SLL
-43 IQLIYYFAAFFLFV
+43 AAFFILII
-57 VSFGCSVLPFGN
+57 SFGCSILPFGN

-122 AVLGTYEEDVF
+122 AVLGTFEEDVF

-222 CRWRTEAVNMQ
+222 CRWRTEAVNKQ

-254 IYLPEFRLPTEAEW
+254 IYLPEFRLPTEAER
-268 EYAAYGQVGDQWL
+268 EYAAYGQAGTQWL

-376 RKSDFLDS
+376 RKSDFMDS

>member
-1 MKYSFFSKLESKF
+1 MLFR
-14 LNLGKTESCLSL
+14 SL
-26 VIFSL
+26 VL
-31 ISDTSLLFSTNI
+31 E
-43 IQLIYYFAAFFLFV
+43 
-57 VSFGCSVLPFGN
+57 GCSILPFGN

-83 TDLQYFSD
+83 TNLEYFSD
-91 AYAEEEEE
+91 AFAEEDEE
-99 GFTVADFG
+99 GFVVADFG
-107 GQPPG
+107 GQTPG
-112 PNQVLVQGGR
+112 PNQVFVQGGR

-133 YTHDNVERT
+133 FTHDNVERT

-148 FLDQTE
+148 YLDQTE

-161 EYLHYIQRDSSETY
+161 EYLFYIQRDSSEAFY
-175 YQSALPDTT
+175 LSALPDTT
-184 VWEKELAF
+184 VWEKELAY

-214 SWEQAVDY
+214 SWNQAVDY
-222 CRWRTEAVNMQ
+222 CRWRTEAVNKQ
-233 RAMEYYGEDYIDG
+233 KAIEYYGEDYIDG
-246 DIPPIESG
+246 DIPPVESG
-254 IYLPEFRLPTEAEW
+254 VYLPEFRLPTEAEW
-268 EYAAYGQVGDQWL
+268 EYAAYGQVGNQFL

-302 RGSVGKFQA
+302 SGSVGKFQA

-330 GFVTM
+330 GFVTTS
-335 NIYEYAPN
+335 IYEYAPN

-357 VYDIYRPLNFQ
+357 VFDIYRPLNFQ

-376 RKSDFLDS
+376 RKSDFLDDEEDYDS
-384 EESYDADNFNSMVSN
+384 ENFNSMISN
-399 KSRVYKGGSWADGA
+399 ASRVYKGGSWADGA

-428 SSATIGF
+428 SAATIGF
-435 RCATTALGTAGNWN
+435 RCATTALGTATASN

>member
-1 MKYSFFSKLESKF
+1 MKISYYMILILVGLILE
-14 LNLGKTESCLSL
+14 
-26 VIFSL
+26 
-31 ISDTSLLFSTNI
+31 
-43 IQLIYYFAAFFLFV
+43 
-57 VSFGCSVLPFGN
+57 GCSILPFGN

-83 TDLQYFSD
+83 TNLEYFSD
-91 AYAEEEEE
+91 AFAEEDEE
-99 GFTVADFG
+99 GFVVAGFG
-107 GQPPG
+107 GQTPG
-112 PNQVLVQGGR
+112 PNQVFVQGGR

-133 YTHDNVERT
+133 FTHDNVERT

-148 FLDQTE
+148 YLDQTE

-161 EYLHYIQRDSSETY
+161 EYLFYIQRDSSEAFY
-175 YQSALPDTT
+175 LSALPDTT
-184 VWEKELAF
+184 VWEKELAY

-214 SWEQAVDY
+214 SWNQAVDY
-222 CRWRTEAVNMQ
+222 CRWRTEAVNKQ
-233 RAMEYYGEDYIDG
+233 KAIEYYGEDYVDG
-246 DIPPIESG
+246 DIPPVESG
-254 IYLPEFRLPTEAEW
+254 VYLPEFRLPTEAEW
-268 EYAAYGQVGDQWL
+268 EYAAYGQVGNQFL

-302 RGSVGKFQA
+302 SGSVGKFQA

-330 GFVTM
+330 GFVTTS
-335 NIYEYAPN
+335 IYEYAPN

-357 VYDIYRPLNFQ
+357 VFDIYRPLNFQ

-376 RKSDFLDS
+376 RKSDFLDDEEDYDS
-384 EESYDADNFNSMVSN
+384 ENFNSMISN
-399 KSRVYKGGSWADGA
+399 ASRVYKGGSWADGA

-428 SSATIGF
+428 SAATIGF
-435 RCATTALGTAGNWN
+435 RCATTASGTATASN

>member
-1 MKYSFFSKLESKF
+1 MR
-14 LNLGKTESCLSL
+14 
-26 VIFSL
+26 
-31 ISDTSLLFSTNI
+31 SLLAALFI
-43 IQLIYYFAAFFLFV
+43 FVFAV
-57 VSFGCSVLPFGN
+57 GCSILPFGN
-69 SNPSARNPGSTSTT
+69 SSPSARNPGSTSTT
-83 TDLQYFSD
+83 TNLEYFSD
-91 AYAEEEEE
+91 AFAEEDEE
-99 GFTVADFG
+99 GFVVADFG

-122 AVLGTYEEDVF
+122 TVLGTFEEDVF

-175 YQSALPDTT
+175 FQSALPDTT

-214 SWEQAVDY
+214 SWNQAVDY
-222 CRWRTEAVNMQ
+222 CRWRTEAVNKQ

-357 VYDIYRPLNFQ
+357 VFDIYRPLNFQ

-384 EESYDADNFNSMVSN
+384 EEDYDSDNFNSMVSN

-419 TRRFLDQDS
+419 TRRFLDQAS